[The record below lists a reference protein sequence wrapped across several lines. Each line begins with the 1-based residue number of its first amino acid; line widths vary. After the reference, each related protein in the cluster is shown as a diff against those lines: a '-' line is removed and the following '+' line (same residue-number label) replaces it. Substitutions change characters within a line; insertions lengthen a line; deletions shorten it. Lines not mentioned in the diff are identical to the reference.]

1 MERGNPSLGDA
12 QKVLLFLPNGFEAL
26 EASAFSDVFG
36 WNQVVGD
43 KRTPLVTAGI
53 RPKLKCTWNFI
64 VQPEMQLEAL
74 NLDEFAAL
82 AMPGGF
88 QRAGF
93 YEDAYDERTLEMI
106 RAFES
111 QGKWIAS
118 VCVGALPIAK
128 SGVLNGKRATTY
140 HLEGGRWQEKLKT
153 MGPEVERDLRIVEDG
168 RIITSSCPS
177 TAVEV
182 AFRLLS
188 HLTTE
193 ENANLV
199 RREMGY
205 SESAVF

>member
-1 MERGNPSLGDA
+1 MGDA

-26 EASAFSDVFG
+26 EASAFTDVFG

-43 KRTPLVTAGI
+43 KRTPLVTVGI
-53 RPKLKCTWNFI
+53 RPQLQCTWNFI
-64 VQPEMQLEAL
+64 VQPEAQLEAL
-74 NLDEFAAL
+74 NMDEFAAL

-106 RAFES
+106 RAFANHE
-111 QGKWIAS
+111 KWIAS

-140 HLEGGRWQEKLKT
+140 HLEGGRWQEKLSE
-153 MGPEVERDLRIVEDG
+153 MGPEVERELRIVEDS

-182 AFRLLS
+182 AFLLLARLTS
-188 HLTTE
+188 E
-193 ENANLV
+193 ENARRV

-205 SESAVF
+205 SEAAVL